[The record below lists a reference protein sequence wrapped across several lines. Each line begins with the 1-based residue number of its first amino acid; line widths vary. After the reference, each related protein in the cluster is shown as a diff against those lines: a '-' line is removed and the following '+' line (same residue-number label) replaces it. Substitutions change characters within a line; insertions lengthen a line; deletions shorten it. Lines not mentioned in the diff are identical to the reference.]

1 MGLNYFYN
9 DDTQSKNK
17 SCINIP
23 NRTIYFGN
31 IPENNENNDEKYLF
45 RKTSRKYSC
54 ESNIS
59 NISDIFQKSLSNYS
73 KIKSKCE
80 CQKNN
85 STISTTT
92 SISSSSND
100 DQKQMKNINISPIKK
115 LKNSNY
121 DIRKS
126 YYHSLIKKNISNQTK
141 STIKNNTIFIFDW
154 DDTLFF
160 TTHINPSENYTF
172 FYESQTEKKFMSRIE
187 YYVSEILN
195 KALSKGEVVIITNS
209 GNGWVNACAQ
219 FYYPNLIPILQK
231 ITIISARDSY
241 QKEFPNDPIT
251 WKIKAFNDLKKKFN
265 FEKCVVSNIICI
277 GDNNCE
283 IIAAQKFGEGFDNC
297 LVKTIKFKEKP
308 NLKELIKQIILIN
321 EQILRVYNYPKS
333 LTIQVNKMKNPKKRK

>member
-9 DDTQSKNK
+9 SPPKNN

-23 NRTIYFGN
+23 SRTIYYGN
-31 IPENNENNDEKYLF
+31 IMNNFKNHEENNFLRNKP
-45 RKTSRKYSC
+45 RKYSC
-54 ESNIS
+54 ESTMS
-59 NISDIFQKSLSNYS
+59 NISGIFQKTLNSHS
-73 KIKSKCE
+73 KNVE
-80 CQKNN
+80 NDNLKNN
-85 STISTTT
+85 STISTT
-92 SISSSSND
+92 SSKSGSSNNEEKKE
-100 DQKQMKNINISPIKK
+100 QNNISP
-115 LKNSNY
+115 LKINK

-126 YYHSLIKKNISNQTK
+126 YYHQLIRKKIESETK

-160 TTHINPSENYTF
+160 TTHINPSENNTF
-172 FYESQTEKKFMSRIE
+172 FYESQTEKKFMNRIE

-209 GNGWVNACAQ
+209 GDGWVNACAK
-219 FYYPNLIPILQK
+219 FYYPNLIPLLKK
-231 ITIISARDSY
+231 INIISARDLY
-241 QKEFPNDPIT
+241 QKEYPNDPTT

-283 IIAAQKFGEGFDNC
+283 IIAAQKLGEGFDNC
-297 LVKTIKFKEKP
+297 LVKTIKFREKP

-333 LTIQVNKMKNPKKRK
+333 LTIHVNKMKNPKKRK

>member
-9 DDTQSKNK
+9 SPPKNN

-23 NRTIYFGN
+23 SRTIYYGN
-31 IPENNENNDEKYLF
+31 IKNNFENNEENNFLKNKPNKL
-45 RKTSRKYSC
+45 RKYSC
-54 ESNIS
+54 ESTMS
-59 NISDIFQKSLSNYS
+59 NISGIFQKTLNSHS
-73 KIKSKCE
+73 KNVE
-80 CQKNN
+80 NDNLKNN
-85 STISTTT
+85 STISTT
-92 SISSSSND
+92 SSKSGSSNNEE
-100 DQKQMKNINISPIKK
+100 KKEKNNISP
-115 LKNSNY
+115 LKITK

-126 YYHSLIKKNISNQTK
+126 YYHQLIRKKIESETK

-160 TTHINPSENYTF
+160 TTHINPSENNTF
-172 FYESQTEKKFMSRIE
+172 FYESQTEKKFMNRIE

-209 GNGWVNACAQ
+209 GDGWVNACAK
-219 FYYPNLIPILQK
+219 FYYPNLIPLLKK
-231 ITIISARDSY
+231 INIISARDLY
-241 QKEFPNDPIT
+241 QKLYPNDPTT

-283 IIAAQKFGEGFDNC
+283 IIAAQKLGEGFDNC
-297 LVKTIKFKEKP
+297 LVKTIKFREKP

-321 EQILRVYNYPKS
+321 QQILRVCNYPKS
-333 LTIQVNKMKNPKKRK
+333 LTIQVNTMKNPKK

>member
-9 DDTQSKNK
+9 SPQKNN

-23 NRTIYFGN
+23 SRTIYYGN
-31 IPENNENNDEKYLF
+31 IMNNFKNHEENNFLRNKP
-45 RKTSRKYSC
+45 RKYSC
-54 ESNIS
+54 ESTMS
-59 NISDIFQKSLSNYS
+59 NISGIFQKTLNSHS
-73 KIKSKCE
+73 KNVE
-80 CQKNN
+80 NDNLKNN
-85 STISTTT
+85 STISTT
-92 SISSSSND
+92 SSKSGSSNNEEKKE
-100 DQKQMKNINISPIKK
+100 QNNIFP
-115 LKNSNY
+115 LKITK

-126 YYHSLIKKNISNQTK
+126 YYHQLIRKKIESETK

-160 TTHINPSENYTF
+160 TTHINPSENNTF
-172 FYESQTEKKFMSRIE
+172 FYESQTEKKFMNRIE

-209 GNGWVNACAQ
+209 GDGWVNACAK
-219 FYYPNLIPILQK
+219 FYYPNLIPLLKK
-231 ITIISARDSY
+231 INIISARDLY
-241 QKEFPNDPIT
+241 QKEYPNDPTT

-283 IIAAQKFGEGFDNC
+283 IIAAQKLGEGFDNC
-297 LVKTIKFKEKP
+297 LVKTIKFREKP

-333 LTIQVNKMKNPKKRK
+333 LTIHVNKMKNPKKRK